1 MAIVHYLTTLDS
13 HVLPSPRSIY
23 LDDLQAKVRE
33 NLFLELPQ
41 ADGSHCLFSP
51 ALSPISEDVEKRI
64 RNLLQENSA
73 ILEYLKD
80 RLINALVLDT
90 AILETASYFIQQNDF
105 LVLARLKY
113 FKEIEKLLE
122 IKLYT
127 VSKRDITVHYS
138 DKIYIGRLFLNMEQ
152 TELHYNGLNLYVL
165 SLMDQYANLK
175 NKSKTHLNNPKRY
188 RNYFVEINELI
199 SDVVGEVIR
208 SLDAVPPVFEP
219 VKWSADELVRIK
231 ACYRSIVHLILELS
245 DEVSEFENVLR
256 FNRED
261 RFARYVTKYRKDLKN
276 IIHQLN
282 FNVLAKL
289 AHRIQTQS
297 SVTSTPTC

>member
-1 MAIVHYLTTLDS
+1 MAIVHYLMSLKPKS
-13 HVLPSPRSIY
+13 LPSPRAVY
-23 LDDLQAKVRE
+23 LDDLQEKVRQ
-33 NLFLELPQ
+33 NLFLELPHS
-41 ADGSHCLFSP
+41 DGTNCL
-51 ALSPISEDVEKRI
+51 LSPTLTPISDNVEERI
-64 RNLLQENSA
+64 HDLLHYNTD
-73 ILEYLKD
+73 ILDYLKD
-80 RLINALVLDT
+80 RLVNALVMDT
-90 AILETASYFIQQNDF
+90 AILETASYFIQQNNY

-127 VSKRDITVHYS
+127 VSKRDITTHYS
-138 DKIYIGRLFLNMEQ
+138 DKIYIGRLFLNLEQ
-152 TELHYNGLNLYVL
+152 MALSYNGLNLYVL
-165 SLMDQYANLK
+165 SLMDQYENLK
-175 NKSKTHLNNPKRY
+175 EKSKSHINNPKRY
-188 RNYFVEINELI
+188 RNYFVEIHELI

-219 VKWSADELVRIK
+219 ENWTADELVKIK
-231 ACYRSIVHLILELS
+231 ARYRSIVHLILELS

-289 AHRIQTQS
+289 AHRIQNLQPVAPS
-297 SVTSTPTC
+297 S

>member
-1 MAIVHYLTTLDS
+1 MAIVHYLNSLDP
-13 HVLPSPRSIY
+13 HALPTARY
-23 LDDLQAKVRE
+23 AFLDDLQAKVRQ
-33 NLFLELPQ
+33 NLYLELPQ
-41 ADGSHCLFSP
+41 ADGTNCLLSP
-51 ALSPISEDVEKRI
+51 ALVPVTDEVEKRV
-64 RNLLQENSA
+64 RELLLDNSA

-90 AILETASYFIQQNDF
+90 AILETASYFIQQNDY

-138 DKIYIGRLFLNMEQ
+138 DKIYIGRLFLNLEQ
-152 TELHYNGLNLYVL
+152 TELNYNGLNLYVL
-165 SLMDQYANLK
+165 SLMDQYEYLK
-175 NKSKTHLNNPKRY
+175 EKSKTHLNNPKRY
-188 RNYFVEINELI
+188 RNYFIEINELI

-208 SLDAVPPVFEP
+208 SLDAVPPLFEP
-219 VKWSADELVRIK
+219 LKWSTDELVRIK
-231 ACYRSIVHLILELS
+231 SRYRSIVHLILELS
-245 DEVSEFENVLR
+245 DEVNEFENVLR

-289 AHRIQTQS
+289 AHRIQIQP
-297 SVTSTPTC
+297 SVTITPPC